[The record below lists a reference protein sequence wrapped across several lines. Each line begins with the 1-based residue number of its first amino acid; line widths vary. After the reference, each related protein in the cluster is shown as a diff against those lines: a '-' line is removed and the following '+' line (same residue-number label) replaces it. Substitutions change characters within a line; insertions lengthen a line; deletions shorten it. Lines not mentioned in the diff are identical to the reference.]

1 VRYFAAGK
9 KIFYHFIDLISKPMS
24 GIQLVVF
31 DMAGTTI
38 RDKGNVGKAFID
50 AFKENG
56 IDIPVEEVKKVMGW
70 RKIDAVK
77 MLLKKFHPNGADQDV
92 FAEKIH
98 DAFIKNMIRH
108 YEEDSTLGPLP
119 YVEEIFADLK
129 QRGVKIALNTGFP
142 RSIADTILRR
152 LNWEAGKTIDAV
164 IASDEVPEGRPHPYM
179 IRSVMEQLK
188 VTDSHAVA
196 KVGDTEVDVEEG
208 RSAGCGLVVS
218 VTTGAYSRGQLEQ
231 YKPDKI
237 IDSLAELSSL
247 I

>member
-1 VRYFAAGK
+1 MGA
-9 KIFYHFIDLISKPMS
+9 
-24 GIQLVVF
+24 IQLVVF

-50 AFKENG
+50 AFKANG
-56 IDIPVEEVKKVMGW
+56 IEIPLAEVKKVMGW

-77 MLLKKFHPNGADQDV
+77 MLLKKVNASGNSEAL
-92 FAEKIH
+92 AEKIH
-98 DAFIKNMIRH
+98 EAFIQNMIRH
-108 YEEDSTLGPLP
+108 YEEDSTLSALP
-119 YVEEIFADLK
+119 YVEEMFADLK
-129 QRGVKIALNTGFP
+129 KRGVKIALNTGFP

-179 IRSVMEQLK
+179 ISSLMKQLR
-188 VTDSHAVA
+188 VTDSNAVA

-237 IDSLAELSSL
+237 IDSMDELSSL

>member
-1 VRYFAAGK
+1 
-9 KIFYHFIDLISKPMS
+9 MS

-31 DMAGTTI
+31 DMAGTTVL
-38 RDKGNVGKAFID
+38 DKGNVGKAFID
-50 AFKENG
+50 SFKENG
-56 IDIPVEEVKKVMGW
+56 IDNIPFEEVKKVMGW

-77 MLLKKFHPNGADQDV
+77 MLLKKFHSSEDQ
-92 FAEKIH
+92 ALSEKIH
-98 DAFIKNMIRH
+98 ETFIRNMIRH
-108 YEEDSTLGPLP
+108 YEEDSTLSPLP
-119 YVEEIFADLK
+119 FVEETFAALK
-129 QRGVKIALNTGFP
+129 ERGVKIALNTGFP

-179 IRSVMEQLK
+179 IQSVMEQLDI
-188 VTDSHAVA
+188 TDSNAVA

-237 IDSLAELSSL
+237 IDSLEELSSL
-247 I
+247 IQ

>member
-1 VRYFAAGK
+1 
-9 KIFYHFIDLISKPMS
+9 MS

-31 DMAGTTI
+31 DMAGTTV

-50 AFKENG
+50 AFQANG
-56 IDIPVEEVKKVMGW
+56 IDIPYEEVKKVMGW

-77 MLLKKFHPNGADQDV
+77 MLLQKFSGEANETLT
-92 FAEKIH
+92 EKIH
-98 DAFIKNMIRH
+98 ETFIHNMIRH
-108 YEEDSTLGPLP
+108 YEEDTTLSPLP
-119 YVEEIFADLK
+119 HVEETFAALK
-129 QRGVKIALNTGFP
+129 SRGVRIALNTGFP
-142 RSIADTILRR
+142 RSIADTILKR

-164 IASDEVPEGRPHPYM
+164 IASDEVPKGRPHPYM
-179 IRSVMEQLK
+179 IQSIMRQLAI
-188 VTDSHAVA
+188 TDSHAVA

-247 I
+247 IN

>member
-1 VRYFAAGK
+1 
-9 KIFYHFIDLISKPMS
+9 MS

-31 DMAGTTI
+31 DMAGTTV

-50 AFKENG
+50 AFNENG
-56 IDIPVEEVKKVMGW
+56 MDIPVEEVKKVMGW

-77 MLLKKFHPNGADQDV
+77 MLLKKFHNSADEKLAD
-92 FAEKIH
+92 KIH
-98 DAFIKNMIRH
+98 ETFIRNMIRH
-108 YEEDSTLGPLP
+108 YEEDSTLSPLP
-119 YVEEIFADLK
+119 FVEETFAALK
-129 QRGVKIALNTGFP
+129 ERGVKIALNTGFP

-179 IRSVMEQLK
+179 IQSVMQQLH
-188 VTDSHAVA
+188 VTDSNAVA

-231 YKPDKI
+231 YKPDEI
-237 IDSLAELSSL
+237 IDSMEELSSL
-247 I
+247 IQ

>member
-1 VRYFAAGK
+1 
-9 KIFYHFIDLISKPMS
+9 
-24 GIQLVVF
+24 
-31 DMAGTTI
+31 
-38 RDKGNVGKAFID
+38 
-50 AFKENG
+50 
-56 IDIPVEEVKKVMGW
+56 
-70 RKIDAVK
+70 
-77 MLLKKFHPNGADQDV
+77 
-92 FAEKIH
+92 
-98 DAFIKNMIRH
+98 MIRH
-108 YEEDSTLGPLP
+108 YEEDTTLSPLP
-119 YVEEIFADLK
+119 FVEETFADLK

-179 IRSVMEQLK
+179 IRSVMEQLQ
-188 VTDSHAVA
+188 VTDSNAVA

-218 VTTGAYSRGQLEQ
+218 VTTGAYSRVQLEQ

-247 I
+247 IH

>member
-1 VRYFAAGK
+1 
-9 KIFYHFIDLISKPMS
+9 MS

-56 IDIPVEEVKKVMGW
+56 IEVPLEEVKKVMGW

-77 MLLKKFHPNGADQDV
+77 ILLKKYHDTAREDL
-92 FAEKIH
+92 AEKIH
-98 DAFIKNMIRH
+98 DAFIRNMIRH
-108 YEEDSTLGPLP
+108 YEEDSTLSALP
-119 YVEEIFADLK
+119 FVEETFAHLK

-179 IRSVMEQLK
+179 IRSVMKQLQ
-188 VTDSHAVA
+188 VTDANAVA

-247 I
+247 IQ